1 MRTSGDYF
9 CEGNRG
15 GESSRVVAFGPH
27 STDSRGGSPQDP
39 PSTPDGP
46 AFWERPVLRS
56 RLGCPADKIEVER
69 MCSEKLQKVGGKY
82 IGLTRRSMDTRRA
95 KRLAAPR
102 SPRALLPGPLP
113 LLVKPRRSDWP
124 ARRGY
129 SGPSPQ
135 PATGAPPS
143 GAAGFRAHDGWLVP
157 DAQLAISPHGS
168 RSSLR
173 LFVRV
178 D

>member
-1 MRTSGDYF
+1 METTSAR
-9 CEGNRG
+9 ETVAA
-15 GESSRVVAFGPH
+15 SHRVWSHLVHILLTVLLTVGAALPK
-27 STDSRGGSPQDP
+27 TPPQRQTARP
-39 PSTPDGP
+39 LGKAWSKEP
-46 AFWERPVLRS
+46 A
-56 RLGCPADKIEVER
+56 GCPADKIEVER
-69 MCSEKLQKVGGKY
+69 MCSEKLTKGRWEIYRVDTQS
-82 IGLTRRSMDTRRA
+82 IDTRRA
-95 KRLAAPR
+95 IRLAAPR

-124 ARRGY
+124 ARRAY